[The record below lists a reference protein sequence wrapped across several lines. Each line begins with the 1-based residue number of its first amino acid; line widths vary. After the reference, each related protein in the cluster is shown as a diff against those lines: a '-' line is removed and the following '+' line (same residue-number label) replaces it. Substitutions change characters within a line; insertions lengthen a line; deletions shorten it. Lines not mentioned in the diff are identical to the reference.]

1 MNFNFYFSFI
11 VLIALTF
18 VLVKE
23 IVSPEVAIFSALMLF
38 LLTKIITVKE
48 AFAGFSNPGVISIA
62 LLFIVAGGL
71 KSAGLMN
78 SLSKVMLGKNSGGLR
93 VKLLRLLLPVTTA
106 SAFINNTP
114 IVAIL
119 LPSVKSWTE
128 KNNISPSKF
137 LMPLSYGAI
146 FGGMITLIGTS
157 TNLIVH
163 GLLIQNGFKGFS
175 FFEITPI
182 GILVAL
188 FGILYV
194 VLLAPILL
202 SDRVKVIPSVENA
215 REFVIELKVTK
226 DFSDIGKTVEEAG
239 LRHLKGL
246 FLFQIER
253 NGDVITAVSSKE
265 KIKVNDR
272 LFFTGLPETIIELQK
287 RPGLQLI
294 KDVDFELKNYDS
306 DKVKVYEAVIS
317 NTSPLIG
324 KNVRESQFRTIYGGV
339 ILAIHRNGERIQKK
353 IGDIVLKS
361 GDTLLVLAESSF
373 YEKWYNSKDFYLIA
387 GSSVVDSKPV
397 KQAIIAILTLIGMIF
412 AIVFNILELPIAAGL
427 ATIILVITKVISPG
441 KAKEFVDFK
450 VLIIIAS
457 AFGIAQA
464 ISNSGIAEFLA
475 GLLLYFKHYWGII
488 GLLAGIYYLTSFY
501 NTIITSNATA
511 ALIFPIA
518 VTLAKDTN
526 LPVHAFAL
534 ILTIAAAAS
543 FASPLSYQTNLM
555 VYGPGGYRFRD
566 YIKFGLPLQLAVGII
581 AVSGVYWLYF

>member
-1 MNFNFYFSFI
+1 M
-11 VLIALTF
+11 
-18 VLVKE
+18 
-23 IVSPEVAIFSALMLF
+23 
-38 LLTKIITVKE
+38 
-48 AFAGFSNPGVISIA
+48 
-62 LLFIVAGGL
+62 
-71 KSAGLMN
+71 
-78 SLSKVMLGKNSGGLR
+78 
-93 VKLLRLLLPVTTA
+93 
-106 SAFINNTP
+106 
-114 IVAIL
+114 
-119 LPSVKSWTE
+119 
-128 KNNISPSKF
+128 
-137 LMPLSYGAI
+137 
-146 FGGMITLIGTS
+146 
-157 TNLIVH
+157 
-163 GLLIQNGFKGFS
+163 
-175 FFEITPI
+175 
-182 GILVAL
+182 
-188 FGILYV
+188 
-194 VLLAPILL
+194 
-202 SDRVKVIPSVENA
+202 
-215 REFVIELKVTK
+215 
-226 DFSDIGKTVEEAG
+226 
-239 LRHLKGL
+239 
-246 FLFQIER
+246 
-253 NGDVITAVSSKE
+253 
-265 KIKVNDR
+265 
-272 LFFTGLPETIIELQK
+272 
-287 RPGLQLI
+287 
-294 KDVDFELKNYDS
+294 
-306 DKVKVYEAVIS
+306 
-317 NTSPLIG
+317 
-324 KNVRESQFRTIYGGV
+324 
-339 ILAIHRNGERIQKK
+339 
-353 IGDIVLKS
+353 KS

-397 KQAIIAILTLIGMIF
+397 KQAIIAILTLIGMIL

-441 KAKEFVDFK
+441 KAKEFVDFE

>member
-38 LLTKIITVKE
+38 LLMKIITVKE

-194 VLLAPILL
+194 ILLAPILL
-202 SDRVKVIPSVENA
+202 SDRIKVIPSVENV